1 MPFGLN
7 PALPLGSIPADISK
21 LGGTAIAEY
30 NAGLTALSTGA
41 VGFGATAL
49 NDIKAA
55 TGTVQTQLSGLAT
68 GLTGG
73 DLAGTAAAVKT
84 AVEGD
89 IGALIACGSKYGTAA
104 TTAWASANKLFDNA
118 TAAAGTAID
127 KLSTL
132 NGDQLAGLILD
143 PLGTLARN
151 AAGAALGKL
160 NELAAPAL
168 AAIDTLAKS
177 VKAAISFVNSL
188 PGLVSGIQKGA
199 AFSNTVNRQTV
210 DAAMDRVIGSDLIKS
225 PAYELPSATGLGI
238 AADIAKAKAFL
249 AQTQSTVGAVVGQAQ
264 AIAGQAQ
271 AIVGQATNAANN
283 VVTAANNAKNLFG

>member
-7 PALPLGSIPADISK
+7 PSLPLGSIPTDISK
-21 LGGTAIAEY
+21 LGGTAVAQY
-30 NAGLTALSTGA
+30 NAGLTALSSGA

-49 NDIKAA
+49 GDIKAA
-55 TGTVQTQLSGLAT
+55 TGTAQTQLSGLAT

-84 AVEGD
+84 AVDGD
-89 IGALIACGSKYGTAA
+89 IGALMACGSKYGTEA
-104 TTAWASANKLFDNA
+104 TAAWASANKLFDS
-118 TAAAGTAID
+118 TTSAAGTVID

-143 PLGTLARN
+143 PLGTLAKN
-151 AAGAALGKL
+151 AAGVALGQL
-160 NELAAPAL
+160 NALAAPAL

-177 VKAAISFVNSL
+177 VKSAISFVNSL

-199 AFSNTVNRQTV
+199 AFNNTVDRKTI
-210 DAAMDRVIGSDLIKS
+210 DAAVDRVIGSDLIKS
-225 PAYELPSATGLGI
+225 PAYELPSATSLGI
-238 AADIAKAKAFL
+238 AADIAKAKALL
-249 AQTQSTVGAVVGQAQ
+249 AQAQSTVGAVVGQAQ

-271 AIVGQATNAANN
+271 AVAGQATSAANN

>member
-7 PALPLGSIPADISK
+7 PSLPLGSIPTDISK
-21 LGGTAIAEY
+21 LGGTAVAQY

-41 VGFGATAL
+41 VGFGTTAL

-84 AVEGD
+84 AVDGD
-89 IGALIACGSKYGTAA
+89 IGALMACGSKYGTEA
-104 TTAWASANKLFDNA
+104 TAAWASANKLFDS
-118 TAAAGTAID
+118 TTSAAGTVID

-143 PLGTLARN
+143 PLGTLAKN
-151 AAGAALGKL
+151 AAGVALGKL
-160 NELAAPAL
+160 NTLAAPAL

-177 VKAAISFVNSL
+177 VKSAISFVNSL

-199 AFSNTVNRQTV
+199 AFNNTVDRKTI

-225 PAYELPSATGLGI
+225 PAYELPSATSLGI
-238 AADIAKAKAFL
+238 AADIAKAKALL
-249 AQTQSTVGAVVGQAQ
+249 AQTQATVGAVVGQAQ
-264 AIAGQAQ
+264 VIAGQATS
-271 AIVGQATNAANN
+271 VANN
-283 VVTAANNAKNLFG
+283 VVTAANNTKNLFG

>member
-1 MPFGLN
+1 MPFGIN
-7 PALPLGSIPADISK
+7 PSLPLGSIPTDISK
-21 LGGTAIAEY
+21 LGGTAVAQY

-41 VGFGATAL
+41 VGFGTTAL

-84 AVEGD
+84 AVDGD
-89 IGALIACGSKYGTAA
+89 IGALMACGSKYGTEA
-104 TTAWASANKLFDNA
+104 TAAWASANKLFDS
-118 TAAAGTAID
+118 TTSAAGTVID

-143 PLGTLARN
+143 PLGTLAKN
-151 AAGAALGKL
+151 AAGVALGKL
-160 NELAAPAL
+160 NTLAAPAL

-177 VKAAISFVNSL
+177 VKSAISFVNSL

-199 AFSNTVNRQTV
+199 AFNNTVDRKTI

-225 PAYELPSATGLGI
+225 PAYELPSATSLGI
-238 AADIAKAKAFL
+238 AADIAKAKALL
-249 AQTQSTVGAVVGQAQ
+249 AQTQATVGAVVGQAQ
-264 AIAGQAQ
+264 VIAGQA
-271 AIVGQATNAANN
+271 TSAANN
-283 VVTAANNAKNLFG
+283 VVTAANNTKNLFG

>member
-7 PALPLGSIPADISK
+7 PSLPLGSIPTDISK
-21 LGGTAIAEY
+21 LGGTAVAQY
-30 NAGLTALSTGA
+30 NAGLTALSSGA

-49 NDIKAA
+49 GDIKAA
-55 TGTVQTQLSGLAT
+55 TGTAQTQLSGLAT

-84 AVEGD
+84 AVDGD
-89 IGALIACGSKYGTAA
+89 IGALMACGSKYGTEA
-104 TTAWASANKLFDNA
+104 TAAWASANKLFDS
-118 TAAAGTAID
+118 TTSAAGTVID

-143 PLGTLARN
+143 PLGTLAKN
-151 AAGAALGKL
+151 AAGVALGQL
-160 NELAAPAL
+160 NALAAPAL

-177 VKAAISFVNSL
+177 VKSAISFVNSL

-199 AFSNTVNRQTV
+199 AFNNTVDRKTI
-210 DAAMDRVIGSDLIKS
+210 DAAVDRVIGSDLIKS
-225 PAYELPSATGLGI
+225 PAYELPSATSLGI
-238 AADIAKAKAFL
+238 AADIAKAKALL
-249 AQTQSTVGAVVGQAQ
+249 AQAQSTVGAVVGQAQ
-264 AIAGQAQ
+264 AVAGQA
-271 AIVGQATNAANN
+271 TSAANN

>member
-7 PALPLGSIPADISK
+7 PSLPLGSIPTDISK
-21 LGGTAIAEY
+21 LGGTAVAQY

-41 VGFGATAL
+41 VGFGTTAL
-49 NDIKAA
+49 NDIKTA

-84 AVEGD
+84 AVDGD
-89 IGALIACGSKYGTAA
+89 IGALMACGSKYGTEA
-104 TTAWASANKLFDNA
+104 TAVWASANKLFDS
-118 TAAAGTAID
+118 TTSAAGTVID

-143 PLGTLARN
+143 PLGTLAKN
-151 AAGAALGKL
+151 AAGVALGKL
-160 NELAAPAL
+160 NTLAAPAL

-177 VKAAISFVNSL
+177 VKSAISFVNSL

-199 AFSNTVNRQTV
+199 AFNNTVDRKTI

-225 PAYELPSATGLGI
+225 PTYELPSATSLGS
-238 AADIAKAKAFL
+238 AADIAKAKAL
-249 AQTQSTVGAVVGQAQ
+249 IAQTQATVGAVVGQAQ
-264 AIAGQAQ
+264 VIAGQA
-271 AIVGQATNAANN
+271 TSAANN
-283 VVTAANNAKNLFG
+283 VVTAANNTKNLFG

>member
-7 PALPLGSIPADISK
+7 PSLPLGSIPTDISK
-21 LGGTAIAEY
+21 LGGTAVAQY

-41 VGFGATAL
+41 VGFGTTAL

-84 AVEGD
+84 AVDGD
-89 IGALIACGSKYGTAA
+89 IGALMACGSKYGTEA
-104 TTAWASANKLFDNA
+104 TAAWASANKLFDS
-118 TAAAGTAID
+118 TTSAAGTVID

-143 PLGTLARN
+143 PLGTLAKN
-151 AAGAALGKL
+151 AAGVALGKL
-160 NELAAPAL
+160 NTLAAPAL

-177 VKAAISFVNSL
+177 VKSAISFVNSL

-199 AFSNTVNRQTV
+199 AFNNTVDRKTI

-225 PAYELPSATGLGI
+225 PTYELPSATSLGI
-238 AADIAKAKAFL
+238 SADIAKAKAL
-249 AQTQSTVGAVVGQAQ
+249 IAQTQATVGAVVGQAQ
-264 AIAGQAQ
+264 VIAGQA
-271 AIVGQATNAANN
+271 TSAANN
-283 VVTAANNAKNLFG
+283 VVTAANNTKNLFG

>member
-1 MPFGLN
+1 MAFGLN
-7 PALPLGSIPADISK
+7 PSLPLGSIPTDISK
-21 LGGTAIAEY
+21 LGGTAVAQY

-41 VGFGATAL
+41 VGFGTTAL
-49 NDIKAA
+49 NDVKAA

-84 AVEGD
+84 AVDGD
-89 IGALIACGSKYGTAA
+89 IGALMACGSKYGTEA
-104 TTAWASANKLFDNA
+104 TAAWASANKLFDS
-118 TAAAGTAID
+118 TTSAAGTVID

-143 PLGTLARN
+143 PLGTLAKN

-177 VKAAISFVNSL
+177 VKSAISFVNSL

-199 AFSNTVNRQTV
+199 AFNNTVDRKTI

-225 PAYELPSATGLGI
+225 PVYELPSATSLGI
-238 AADIAKAKAFL
+238 AADIAKAKAL
-249 AQTQSTVGAVVGQAQ
+249 IAQTQATVGAVVGQAQ
-264 AIAGQAQ
+264 VIAGQA
-271 AIVGQATNAANN
+271 TSAANN

>member
-7 PALPLGSIPADISK
+7 PSLPLGSIPTDISK
-21 LGGTAIAEY
+21 LGGTAVAQY

-41 VGFGATAL
+41 VGFGTTAL

-84 AVEGD
+84 AVDGD
-89 IGALIACGSKYGTAA
+89 IGALMACGSKYGTEA
-104 TTAWASANKLFDNA
+104 TAAWASANKLFDS
-118 TAAAGTAID
+118 TTSAAGTVID

-143 PLGTLARN
+143 PLGTLAKN
-151 AAGAALGKL
+151 AAGVALGKL
-160 NELAAPAL
+160 NTLAAPAL

-177 VKAAISFVNSL
+177 VKSAISFVNSL

-199 AFSNTVNRQTV
+199 AFNNTVDRKTI

-225 PAYELPSATGLGI
+225 PAYELPSATSLGI
-238 AADIAKAKAFL
+238 AADIAKAKALL
-249 AQTQSTVGAVVGQAQ
+249 AQTQATVGAVVGQAQ
-264 AIAGQAQ
+264 VIAGQA
-271 AIVGQATNAANN
+271 TSAANN
-283 VVTAANNAKNLFG
+283 VVTAANNTKNLFG